1 MSTRDLYGPSV
12 TGPPVARSPKPTRR
26 LDMTGSSYGVSSPP
40 VTTKIY
46 PSASISQPPS
56 ARASPVSGRPSTSPQ
71 SRKGRHFG
79 ISRSSNS
86 SPLTLPTLGDP
97 GMNLPHSYSSGG
109 FADGYFEDPMMDGRG
124 LVHRS
129 RSATRTPLRGTYQML
144 GDPENVAGGIG
155 RDRWVWKY
163 FWHMTKNH

>member
-1 MSTRDLYGPSV
+1 MSTRDLYGTGV
-12 TGPPVARSPKPTRR
+12 TGGQPIPRSAKPSRR
-26 LDMTGSSYGVSSPP
+26 LDMPGGYGMSQSSPP

-97 GMNLPHSYSSGG
+97 GGNLPHSCSIGG
-109 FADGYFEDPMMDGRG
+109 FGGEDYFVIGEDPMMDGRG
-124 LVHRS
+124 MVHRS
-129 RSATRTPLRGTYQML
+129 RSATRTPLRGTYQIL
-144 GDPENVAGGIG
+144 DRDPERDIVGMG
-155 RDRWVWKY
+155 R
-163 FWHMTKNH
+163 